1 MNKTLGLFLALRFFP
16 VHPSSFILYPS
27 SFLPSRAARASQRA
41 RQNQRNRQISSV
53 LHMSVDTPVCEK
65 WRSIANWRCKR
76 RLDAA
81 GLHRRKVWQT
91 GGLRSSAVGSEHGE
105 MAL

>member
-1 MNKTLGLFLALRFFP
+1 
-16 VHPSSFILYPS
+16 
-27 SFLPSRAARASQRA
+27 
-41 RQNQRNRQISSV
+41 
-53 LHMSVDTPVCEK
+53 MSVRAHVCEK
-65 WRSIANWRCKR
+65 WRFIADWRGKR